1 MDTKVTTREQIS
13 ALADGE
19 LSSDEMTLAFA
30 ALRSS
35 ENAQDAWEDY
45 HRIGEVLRSEEMDV
59 SLSAGFSARMAA
71 LLDAEPSI
79 VAPQAAAVTAAVPA
93 AAEVKSAAVK
103 TAANG
108 DHRAARPSRLV
119 RLLMPSAAAAAAAV
133 AAVFVAMP
141 QQAVVNADA
150 RMAAPVAQVAS
161 APLAAPS
168 VPSAIAT
175 VADTSG
181 NPQNVNQFSSLAQ
194 QGEVKRD
201 PRIDQYLS
209 AHQRF
214 SPSYSSAQYA
224 RSAAFSSDADK

>member
-1 MDTKVTTREQIS
+1 MTKEQIS

-19 LSSDEMTLAFA
+19 LGSEEMTLALA

-35 ENAQDAWEDY
+35 KDAQDAWEDY

-59 SLSAGFSARMAA
+59 SLSAGFSAKMSAW
-71 LLDAEPSI
+71 LDAEPAI
-79 VAPQAAAVTAAVPA
+79 VAPQPQVAPAQPVAAPAAPAVGTATAAG
-93 AAEVKSAAVK
+93 
-103 TAANG
+103 AANG
-108 DHRAARPSRLV
+108 DHRARRPGRLV

-141 QQAVVNADA
+141 QQAVVTADSKA
-150 RMAAPVAQVAS
+150 VVPMAQVAS
-161 APLAAPS
+161 APVN

-175 VADTSG
+175 VAETNG
-181 NPQNVNQFSSLAQ
+181 NPQNVNQLSSLAQ

-201 PRIDQYLS
+201 PRIDEYLF

>member
-1 MDTKVTTREQIS
+1 MDTKVTTKEQIS

-19 LSSDEMTLAFA
+19 LGSEEMTLAFA

-35 ENAQDAWEDY
+35 KDAQDAWEDY

-59 SLSAGFSARMAA
+59 SLSAGFSAKMSA
-71 LLDAEPSI
+71 LLEAEPTI
-79 VAPQAAAVTAAVPA
+79 VAPQPA
-93 AAEVKSAAVK
+93 AAQPVAPVAQPVVATQAGK
-103 TAANG
+103 AANG
-108 DHRAARPSRLV
+108 DHRASRPGRLV
-119 RLLMPSAAAAAAAV
+119 RFLMPSAAAAAAAV

-141 QQAVVNADA
+141 QQAVVTADA
-150 RMAAPVAQVAS
+150 KMAAPVAQVAS
-161 APLAAPS
+161 APVN

-175 VADTSG
+175 VADTNG
-181 NPQNVNQFSSLAQ
+181 NSQNVNQLSSLAQ

-201 PRIDQYLS
+201 PRIDDYLF

-214 SPSYSSAQYA
+214 SPSYSSAQYT

>member
-1 MDTKVTTREQIS
+1 MDTKVTTKEQIS

-19 LSSDEMTLAFA
+19 LGSEEMTLAFA

-35 ENAQDAWEDY
+35 KDAQDAWEDY

-59 SLSAGFSARMAA
+59 SLSAGFSAKMSA
-71 LLDAEPSI
+71 LLDAEPAI
-79 VAPQAAAVTAAVPA
+79 VAPQLAPAQPVAEVAPA
-93 AAEVKSAAVK
+93 AQAVVASKS
-103 TAANG
+103 AANG
-108 DHRAARPSRLV
+108 DHRASRPGRLV
-119 RLLMPSAAAAAAAV
+119 RFLMPSAAAAAAAV

-141 QQAVVNADA
+141 QQAVVTADA
-150 RMAAPVAQVAS
+150 KGAAPVAQVAS
-161 APLAAPS
+161 APVH

-175 VADTSG
+175 VADTNG
-181 NPQNVNQFSSLAQ
+181 NPQNVNQLSSLAQ

-201 PRIDQYLS
+201 PRIDDYLF

-214 SPSYSSAQYA
+214 SPSYSSAQYT

>member
-1 MDTKVTTREQIS
+1 MDTKVTTKEQIS

-19 LSSDEMTLAFA
+19 LGSDEMTLAFA

-35 ENAQDAWEDY
+35 KDAQDAWEDY

-59 SLSAGFSARMAA
+59 SLSAGFSAKMSA
-71 LLDAEPSI
+71 LLDAEPAI
-79 VAPQAAAVTAAVPA
+79 VAPQLAPAQPVVEVAPA
-93 AAEVKSAAVK
+93 AQAVAASK

-108 DHRAARPSRLV
+108 DHRASRPGRLV
-119 RLLMPSAAAAAAAV
+119 RFLMPSAAAAAAAV

-141 QQAVVNADA
+141 QQAVVTADA
-150 RMAAPVAQVAS
+150 KGPMPVAQVAS
-161 APLAAPS
+161 APVN

-175 VADTSG
+175 VADTNG
-181 NPQNVNQFSSLAQ
+181 NPQNVNQLSSLAQ

-201 PRIDQYLS
+201 PRIDDYLF

-214 SPSYSSAQYA
+214 SPSYSSAQYT

>member
-19 LSSDEMTLAFA
+19 LGSEEMTLAFA

-35 ENAQDAWEDY
+35 KDAQDAWEDY

-59 SLSAGFSARMAA
+59 SLSAGFSARMSA
-71 LLDAEPSI
+71 LLEAEPTI
-79 VAPQAAAVTAAVPA
+79 VAPQPA
-93 AAEVKSAAVK
+93 AAQPVAPVAQPVVATQAGK
-103 TAANG
+103 AANG
-108 DHRAARPSRLV
+108 DHRATRPGRLV

-133 AAVFVAMP
+133 AAVFVALP
-141 QQAVVNADA
+141 QQQALVTADA
-150 RMAAPVAQVAS
+150 NKAVAQVAQVAS
-161 APLAAPS
+161 APVN

-175 VADTSG
+175 VAETNG
-181 NPQNVNQFSSLAQ
+181 NPQNVNQLSSLAQ

-201 PRIDQYLS
+201 PRIDDYLF

>member
-19 LSSDEMTLAFA
+19 LGSEEMTIAFA

-35 ENAQDAWEDY
+35 KEGQQAWEDY

-59 SLSAGFSARMAA
+59 SLSAGFSAKMSAW
-71 LLDAEPSI
+71 LDAEPAI
-79 VAPQAAAVTAAVPA
+79 VAPQVQAAPAVQEVAAAQAAV
-93 AAEVKSAAVK
+93 
-103 TAANG
+103 AANG
-108 DHRAARPSRLV
+108 DHRAARPGRLV

-141 QQAVVNADA
+141 QQAVVTADA
-150 RMAAPVAQVAS
+150 KVAAPMVQMAAAPV
-161 APLAAPS
+161 S

-175 VADTSG
+175 VSDTTG
-181 NPQNVNQFSSLAQ
+181 NAQNVNQLSSLAQ

-201 PRIDQYLS
+201 PRIDDYLF

-214 SPSYSSAQYA
+214 SPSYSSAQYT
-224 RSAAFSSDADK
+224 RSAAFSTDAEK

>member
-1 MDTKVTTREQIS
+1 MDTKVTTKEQIS

-19 LSSDEMTLAFA
+19 LGSEEMTLALA

-35 ENAQDAWEDY
+35 KDAQDAWEDY

-59 SLSAGFSARMAA
+59 SLSAGFSAKMSAW
-71 LLDAEPSI
+71 LDAEPAI
-79 VAPQAAAVTAAVPA
+79 VAPQPQVAPVAPAAPAVGTATAAG
-93 AAEVKSAAVK
+93 
-103 TAANG
+103 AANG
-108 DHRAARPSRLV
+108 DHRARRPGRLV

-141 QQAVVNADA
+141 QQAVVTADSKA
-150 RMAAPVAQVAS
+150 VVPMAQVAS
-161 APLAAPS
+161 APVN

-175 VADTSG
+175 VAETNG
-181 NPQNVNQFSSLAQ
+181 NPQNVNQLSSLAQ

-201 PRIDQYLS
+201 PRIDDYLF

>member
-19 LSSDEMTLAFA
+19 LGSEEMTIAFA

-35 ENAQDAWEDY
+35 KEGQEAWEDY

-59 SLSAGFSARMAA
+59 SLSAGFSAKMSAW
-71 LLDAEPSI
+71 LDAEPAI
-79 VAPQAAAVTAAVPA
+79 VAPQVQAAPAVQEAPAAQAAV
-93 AAEVKSAAVK
+93 
-103 TAANG
+103 AANG
-108 DHRAARPSRLV
+108 DHRAARPGRLV

-141 QQAVVNADA
+141 QQAVVTADA
-150 RMAAPVAQVAS
+150 KVAAPAVQMAAAPV
-161 APLAAPS
+161 S

-175 VADTSG
+175 VSDTNG
-181 NPQNVNQFSSLAQ
+181 NAQNVNQLSSLAQ

-201 PRIDQYLS
+201 PRIDDYLF

-224 RSAAFSSDADK
+224 RSAAFSTDADK

>member
-35 ENAQDAWEDY
+35 EDAQDAWEDY
-45 HRIGEVLRSEEMDV
+45 HRIGEVLRSEEMGV

-71 LLDAEPSI
+71 LLDAEPAI
-79 VAPQAAAVTAAVPA
+79 VAPQPAAATVPA
-93 AAEVKSAAVK
+93 AQPVAAVK
-103 TAANG
+103 AANG
-108 DHRAARPSRLV
+108 DHRAARPGRLV

-141 QQAVVNADA
+141 QQAVVTADA
-150 RMAAPVAQVAS
+150 RLAAPVAQVAS
-161 APLAAPS
+161 APLGSPS

-175 VADTSG
+175 VADTTGS
-181 NPQNVNQFSSLAQ
+181 PQNVNQLSSLAQ

-201 PRIDQYLS
+201 PRIDQYLF

>member
-1 MDTKVTTREQIS
+1 MDTKVTTKEQIS

-19 LSSDEMTLAFA
+19 LGSEEMTLAFA

-35 ENAQDAWEDY
+35 RDARDTWEDY

-59 SLSAGFSARMAA
+59 SLSAGFSARMSA
-71 LLDAEPSI
+71 LLDAEPTI
-79 VAPQAAAVTAAVPA
+79 VAPQAAAAQPSVAAPAVQPVATAKV
-93 AAEVKSAAVK
+93 
-103 TAANG
+103 AANG
-108 DHRAARPSRLV
+108 DHRASRPGRLV

-141 QQAVVNADA
+141 QQAVVTADA
-150 RMAAPVAQVAS
+150 KMAAPVAQVAS
-161 APLAAPS
+161 VPVN

-175 VADTSG
+175 VAETNG
-181 NPQNVNQFSSLAQ
+181 NPQNVNQLSSLAQ

-201 PRIDQYLS
+201 PRIDDYLF